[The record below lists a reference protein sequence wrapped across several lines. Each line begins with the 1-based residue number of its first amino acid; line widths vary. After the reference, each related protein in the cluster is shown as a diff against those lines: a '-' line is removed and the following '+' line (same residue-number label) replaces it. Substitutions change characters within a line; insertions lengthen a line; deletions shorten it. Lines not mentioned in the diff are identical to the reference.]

1 MLKKTLR
8 LKLGL
13 LDKKKKKNDDLL
25 VRPAIGLEV
34 ESGNPGADYSTN
46 DLRSCHETG
55 RDIHIHIT
63 FQSRQCVAGIIE
75 RLKSTVGLQMIQRL
89 EFIKVGFNP
98 CLSLLIFT
106 IFF

>member
-1 MLKKTLR
+1 MLIWNTMLKKTLR

-13 LDKKKKKNDDLL
+13 LDKKKQKTTTKKRWSIL

-55 RDIHIHIT
+55 KSVLGSVSVKYNCVFSKQRALLP
-63 FQSRQCVAGIIE
+63 QCSPAHYIIYRE
-75 RLKSTVGLQMIQRL
+75 GLHRL
-89 EFIKVGFNP
+89 
-98 CLSLLIFT
+98 
-106 IFF
+106 